1 MGKAAKTNDVLHSNG
16 PTPRFQMFTQ
26 KTKSGASVMA
36 AQLVVSP
43 ISPTMAPTGDAQ
55 RAATQLLRSIFECL
69 VEILGRC

>member
-1 MGKAAKTNDVLHSNG
+1 MYDVLHSNG
-16 PTPRFQMFTQ
+16 PIPQFQMLKQ

-43 ISPTMAPTGDAQ
+43 ISPAMAPTGDAQ
-55 RAATQLLRSIFECL
+55 RAATQLLKSIFECL